1 LNESRNFLTMKRRLR
16 QSYGLEEIFLQF
28 TTQEA
33 FAIKPRRC
41 IDVAI

>member
-1 LNESRNFLTMKRRLR
+1 MKRRLR
-16 QSYGLEEIFLQF
+16 QSYGLKMVFLQF

-41 IDVAI
+41 IDVSV